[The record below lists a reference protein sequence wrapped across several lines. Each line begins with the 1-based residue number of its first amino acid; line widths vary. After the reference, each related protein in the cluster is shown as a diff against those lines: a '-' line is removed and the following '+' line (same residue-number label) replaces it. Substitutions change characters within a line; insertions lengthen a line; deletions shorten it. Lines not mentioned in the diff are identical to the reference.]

1 MTGIHETVFLAE
13 GSRVVGNVTVGA
25 DCGIWYN
32 AVIRADLGRC
42 TIGKRSNI
50 QDNCV
55 LHMDSGFDVVIGD
68 DVSVGHS
75 AVLHG
80 CEIGD
85 NTVVGMGS
93 VVLNGAKI
101 GRNCLIG
108 AGSVVTP
115 GTIIPDGS
123 LALGSPAK
131 VRRALTGEEISGN
144 RENANEYVE
153 LAKAAKAQA

>member
-1 MTGIHETVFLAE
+1 MTAIHESVFQAE
-13 GSRVVGNVTVGA
+13 GSRVIGDVTVGA

-32 AVIRADLGRC
+32 AVIRADSGRV

-55 LHMDSGFDVVIGD
+55 LHMDSGYDVTIGD
-68 DVSVGHS
+68 DVSVGHNT
-75 AVLHG
+75 VLHG
-80 CEIGD
+80 CEVGD

-108 AGSVVTP
+108 AGSLVTS
-115 GTIIPDGS
+115 GTVIPDGS

-131 VRRALTGEEISGN
+131 VRRQLTDEEIQGN
-144 RENANEYVE
+144 LANSNEYVE
-153 LAKAAKAQA
+153 LAKAAKAKA